1 MDGSVECEGP
11 NNAIYKFEGKITLN
25 LTKAPISCGIDNF
38 MLRGCALRNTEYIIG
53 VAVYQGHDSKIM
65 MNSEQA
71 KYKFSQLEKL
81 TNKAVYTIFVMQMIL
96 ALVGGFVGARWNTT
110 NYTVVNYLKKAP
122 GPNDKP
128 DEGQQSFSYY
138 LVQYFGTWL
147 LIFTNF
153 VPISLTVTLEVVKFW
168 HAMFMGMDHT
178 MYDPE
183 QDVGM
188 KA

>member
-1 MDGSVECEGP
+1 
-11 NNAIYKFEGKITLN
+11 
-25 LTKAPISCGIDNF
+25 
-38 MLRGCALRNTEYIIG
+38 
-53 VAVYQGHDSKIM
+53 
-65 MNSEQA
+65 
-71 KYKFSQLEKL
+71 
-81 TNKAVYTIFVMQMIL
+81 MQMIL
-96 ALVGGFVGARWNTT
+96 ALIGGFVGARWNTT
-110 NYTVVNYLKKAP
+110 NYTVVNYLKRAP
-122 GPNDKP
+122 GPDDKA

-178 MYDPE
+178 MYDAE